1 VNSMSSAPSLA
12 PEPNASRSA
21 GTSTHA
27 TRVLGIATIVM
38 MGWTTAFGLLFSPAD
53 RDQEDAVRIMYVHV
67 PTVWVAYL
75 AFTVTALCSAFYV
88 FRKKHSLGFDRVAG
102 ASAEVGV
109 VFMGLTLVTGML
121 WGRLTWGVYWQWDA
135 RLTTT
140 ALLFVSYIGY
150 LAVRGLGGTQH
161 QRAKRS
167 AVVGLLI
174 VLEIPLVHW
183 SVKLWR
189 SLHQDA
195 SVLDPDGDVKIDGLM
210 LFSLFVGVIAFTLLY
225 TWLVLHR
232 SRAMAM
238 EDMLEDR
245 GLDEALAARRAE
257 AVTA

>member
-1 VNSMSSAPSLA
+1 MTASLTS
-12 PEPNASRSA
+12 EPQSTASRSA
-21 GTSTHA
+21 GTGTHA
-27 TRVLGIATIVM
+27 TRVIGIAAIVM
-38 MGWTTAFGLLFSPAD
+38 AGWTAAFGLLFSPAD

-75 AFTVTALCSAFYV
+75 AFVVTALCSACYL

-109 VFMGLTLVTGML
+109 VFMALTLVTGMM
-121 WGRLTWGVYWQWDA
+121 WGRITWGVYWQWDA

-150 LAVRGLGGTQH
+150 LAVRGLGGTHQ

-189 SLHQDA
+189 SLHQEA
-195 SVLDPDGDVKIDGLM
+195 TVMNPNGDVKMDGLM
-210 LFSLFVGVIAFTLLY
+210 LFSLFVGVVAFTLLY
-225 TWLVLHR
+225 LWLVMHR
-232 SRAMAM
+232 SRALAM
-238 EDMLEDR
+238 EDVLEDQ
-245 GLDEALAARRAE
+245 GLDDALAARRAE
-257 AVTA
+257 TVAL

>member
-1 VNSMSSAPSLA
+1 MSSPAFA
-12 PEPNASRSA
+12 PETTASRSA
-21 GTSTHA
+21 GTGTHA
-27 TRVLGIATIVM
+27 TRLLGIAAIVM
-38 MGWTTAFGLLFSPAD
+38 LGFTALFGLVFSPAD
-53 RDQEDAVRIMYVHV
+53 RNQGDSVRIMYVHV
-67 PTVWVAYL
+67 PTVWTAYL
-75 AFTVTALCSAFYV
+75 AFSVTALCSAFYL
-88 FRKKHSLGFDRVAG
+88 FRKKHPLGFDRVAG
-102 ASAEVGV
+102 ASAEIGV

-121 WGRLTWGVYWQWDA
+121 WGRLTWGVYWEWDA

-150 LAVRGLGGTQH
+150 LAVRGLGGTHH

-189 SLHQDA
+189 SLHQEA
-195 SVLDPDGDVKIDGLM
+195 SVLDTDGDIDLDGLM

-225 TWLVLHR
+225 VWLVLHR
-232 SRAMAM
+232 SRTMAM
-238 EDMLEDR
+238 EDLLEDQ

-257 AVTA
+257 AVGA

>member
-1 VNSMSSAPSLA
+1 MNPMTSPTLA
-12 PEPNASRSA
+12 PETTASRSA
-21 GTSTHA
+21 GTGTHA
-27 TRVLGIATIVM
+27 TRVIGIATIVM
-38 MGWTTAFGLLFSPAD
+38 LGWTAAFGLLFSPAD

-75 AFTVTALCSAFYV
+75 AFTVTALCSAFYL

-109 VFMGLTLVTGML
+109 VFMALTLVTGMM
-121 WGRLTWGVYWQWDA
+121 WGRITWGVFWQWDA

-150 LAVRGLGGTQH
+150 LAVRGLGGTHH

-167 AVVGLLI
+167 AVVGLLV

-189 SLHQDA
+189 SLHQEP
-195 SVLDPDGDVKIDGLM
+195 SVLNPNGDVKMDGLM

-225 TWLVLHR
+225 VWLMLHR
-232 SRAMAM
+232 TRTLAM
-238 EDMLEDR
+238 EDMLEDHE
-245 GLDEALAARRAE
+245 LDAAIAERRAE
-257 AVTA
+257 GAPR